1 MAYIKENWV
10 NVPDPSKPPEGAVP
24 IDANLMDKIEQGIAD
39 AHDFMNEIKE
49 EITEIKENDAKFTP
63 LFSTLVGDYHSTKCF
78 CLSPNKKY
86 VAVIHDALLSLYRT
100 ADMSL
105 VGEMAYNYNDPDD
118 NRIDMDDNFII
129 TCYSSQYHGSSYNF
143 GSGDYKFYTYD
154 DNGIAETSI
163 SSTLTGRLTEYNAS
177 SYNTYGRATGGDN
190 NFWFIIEKGLDT
202 SEKDVYLCLLRKNA
216 GIVQEFKLPYGYYDS
231 DGNSIFGKTGMM
243 RDGNAVYVWMYQHGY
258 ISDSGYSTSLV
269 RLDRYDDDGVNTTL
283 FNSSS
288 SKTGGS
294 GTLST
299 LLPLPLSV
307 AVDIDSQ
314 QIIISGSGRVG
325 GSFAAGGSTAYVVA
339 SYPFNGNLDTPTAKI
354 YGSSTS
360 VAGRAVNKVNNMMRL
375 QYPDKSLGIIDGKW
389 YVGQVICNPVTL
401 ELIADT
407 KSAVMKPI
415 TTTTSDFWCG
425 GSVYSCYPA
434 PIVGSV
440 YYNTY
445 PTDTS
450 SIEFIFAKD
459 MEFGGM
465 LK

>member
-1 MAYIKENWV
+1 MVYIKENWV
-10 NVPDPSKPPEGAVP
+10 NVPDPLKPPEGAVP

-39 AHDFMNEIKE
+39 AHDFINEIKE
-49 EITEIKENDAKFTP
+49 EITEIKDNDAKFTP
-63 LFSTLVGDYHSTKCF
+63 LFSTLVGDYHSTSCF

-216 GIVQEFKLPYGYYDS
+216 GIVQEFKLPYGYYDN
-231 DGNSIFGKTGMM
+231 DGDSIFGKTGMI
-243 RDGNAVYVWMYQHGY
+243 RDGDAVYVWMYQHGY
-258 ISDSGYSTSLV
+258 AYLERVTTSLV
-269 RLDRYDDDGVNTTL
+269 RLDRYDAEGVNTIL

-288 SKTGGS
+288 SKTGYS
-294 GTLST
+294 ETPSDLI
-299 LLPLPLSV
+299 PLASSV

-314 QIIISGSGRVG
+314 QIFISGWG
-325 GSFAAGGSTAYVVA
+325 GSSYGNVCAVA
-339 SYPFNGNLDTPTAKI
+339 SYPFNGNLDTPLAKI
-354 YGSSTS
+354 YGSRTS
-360 VAGRAVNKVNNMMRL
+360 VAGMVAGEYRSPHEP

-389 YVGQVICNPVTL
+389 YVGSVILDPITL
-401 ELIADT
+401 EPIAYT

-415 TTTTSDFWCG
+415 ATSTTDFWDG
-425 GSVYSCYPA
+425 GNVYNCYPN
-434 PIVGSV
+434 PITGSI
-440 YYNTY
+440 YYNVY
-445 PTDTS
+445 PSATS

-459 MEFGGM
+459 LEFGGM